1 MGRRFGGIDC
11 SNVPK
16 NIHTVDVFT
25 FKKALLKAFIYF

>member
-1 MGRRFGGIDC
+1 MWEGFRLIDC

-16 NIHTVDVFT
+16 NTHTMDMCT